1 MALGVSSDS
10 DHRSSLW
17 MSMWGGPEISLAS
30 PLWLQVG
37 WLVLRTVWM
46 MSASS
51 APTAQSSLQASSCS
65 RPCRVIGH
73 LDTDLVISLDLVT
86 TTLAMTLRTR
96 VDLFGGL
103 AYALFG
109 EDV

>member
-10 DHRSSLW
+10 DHRSSL
-17 MSMWGGPEISLAS
+17 WGGPEISLAS

-37 WLVLRTVWM
+37 WVLRTVWM

-65 RPCRVIGH
+65 WSCRVVGH

-86 TTLAMTLRTR
+86 TTLAMTLGTR
-96 VDLFGGL
+96 VDLFRGL